1 MQLAVVVSCSSSRCS
16 PWLLPP
22 RPPKPTVSP
31 TTVQLSIAALS
42 PLPSHTTVHPLLTA
56 AASSRAATETGR
68 YAVALLVKDSEEPG
82 GLRHIW
88 LDTAFKIPTQW
99 LRTAD
104 TQQRISDAGR
114 AAIEGR
120 TIAIDM
126 TTRRDCRGSTIV
138 RLRMVGDVLTA
149 GRAA

>member
-1 MQLAVVVSCSSSRCS
+1 MQQFA
-16 PWLLPP
+16 LLTMAAATPP
-22 RPPKPTVSP
+22 SQANGESHHVTA
-31 TTVQLSIAALS
+31 LCCIAALS
-42 PLPSHTTVHPLLTA
+42 PLCPLTVHPLLTA

-126 TTRRDCRGSTIV
+126 KTRRDCRGSTIV

-149 GRAA
+149 GRGA